1 MRQITDGD
9 RGRFEITT
17 ATGSVY
23 LISLLDERK
32 ITRLPVAAVP
42 AEGFQS
48 VAPSQLRRDG
58 EELDLLMLEICQIG
72 LSPRFWIR
80 VRADV
85 PTLRT
90 TSPVTCIRLVS

>member
-23 LISLLDERK
+23 LVSLLDERK
-32 ITRLPVAAVP
+32 IARLPAVAVP

-58 EELDLLMLEICQIG
+58 ENLDLLMLQVCQIG
-72 LSPRFWIR
+72 LPALFWIQ